1 MSDSFYTTS
10 NPYGSPRA
18 STERVIPL
26 SSTTYIGG
34 LPRISDS
41 RLEPSRLEP
50 SYGGGRPRRSS
61 TLESAARPS
70 SAHGPPRSRPAVVQ
84 AQPDRPPSPL
94 TRSHNQDYYVAPA
107 NSTRRE
113 HTHKKVYSIDEGK
126 SHLVADI
133 DINTQPRSRDRRGSV
148 DRNGY
153 LSPASGHSS
162 SHRNS
167 YHLSGPQP
175 KRKDHVDIGS
185 GFSYTDP
192 AGMYRDTEP
201 RRRHRSGSV
210 EGARPRPSSMVVESF
225 PQSRPSARERG
236 PPTSSALDRYNETL
250 GVGVGVGV
258 GLGGAA
264 LGAGLQRGGSLRD
277 PVRAPTTNRLSYQE
291 PISGYTSSQEHGHSS
306 SHKRHST
313 ALHQERPSERR
324 ETYPPPREVVS
335 REPYD
340 ERREL
345 RDADRSRP
353 IPRGYEDRS
362 VESRGFGIRPPSLDR
377 YGSDRGSDESLR
389 RRQAYLERTAVPPRD
404 DAAVAAKRE
413 QERRD
418 YDYARELERSERER
432 PRERDRERERDRDY
446 RDPDRKDRDRPR
458 DDQAYM
464 SDRDRDRAR
473 PSRDGPN
480 YRDSDRDRRDRDRY
494 NGPPRSSAESL
505 SGILPVAIGGIGAAA
520 AAAYGAGDISAKSR
534 EREKDRGHNS
544 PPESD
549 REDRRRRRHDRE
561 HRVAGD
567 SPPSDRERERRIPV
581 TTSDPPPSDRERER
595 RIPVTTSD
603 PSKQP
608 REQERDRTVPD
619 PPTQAPLDPDEEY
632 RRRVQQAQRE
642 IGAIPSDGSRRDHG
656 ASEGSPDAEHR
667 RRDRERERERPDRN
681 ERSHYRDPGLDE
693 TPPPRAL
700 RRTSPD
706 ETNMPGAPPSALDRD
721 GEAARANRVRIVD
734 PPKEKDEHTT
744 VRSIL
749 RKPTEKFP
757 EDPNP
762 IREGVAPLKDVSQR
776 Q

>member
-26 SSTTYIGG
+26 STTTYIGG
-34 LPRISDS
+34 LPRVNDS
-41 RLEPSRLEP
+41 RLEPSP
-50 SYGGGRPRRSS
+50 SYGGGSRPRRSS

-70 SAHGPPRSRPAVVQ
+70 SAHGPPRSRPAVIQ
-84 AQPDRPPSPL
+84 TQPDRPTSPL

-133 DINTQPRSRDRRGSV
+133 DINAQPRSRDRRSSV

-153 LSPASGHSS
+153 LSPAGGHSS
-162 SHRNS
+162 SHRS

-210 EGARPRPSSMVVESF
+210 EGARSRPSSMLVESF
-225 PQSRPSARERG
+225 PQSRTSTRERG

-250 GVGVGVGV
+250 GVG
-258 GLGGAA
+258 LGAA
-264 LGAGLQRGGSLRD
+264 TLGAGLQRGASLRD
-277 PVRAPTTNRLSYQE
+277 PVRAPTAGTNRLSYQE
-291 PISGYTSSQEHGHSS
+291 PLSGYTSSQEHGHGS

-324 ETYPPPREVVS
+324 ETYPPPREVVL

-362 VESRGFGIRPPSLDR
+362 VESRGFGIRTPSLDR

-389 RRQAYLERTAVPPRD
+389 RAQAYLERSSVSSRD
-404 DAAVAAKRE
+404 DAAAAAKRD

-418 YDYARELERSERER
+418 YDYARELERTERERPRERERELDRSERER
-432 PRERDRERERDRDY
+432 PRERERERERERDREHW
-446 RDPDRKDRDRPR
+446 DPDRKDRDRLR
-458 DDQAYM
+458 DDQPYI

-480 YRDSDRDRRDRDRY
+480 YRDSDRDRRDRDRDRY
-494 NGPPRSSAESL
+494 NGPPKSSAESL
-505 SGILPVAIGGIGAAA
+505 SGILPVAIGGLGAA
-520 AAAYGAGDISAKSR
+520 AAAYGAGDIGAKNR
-534 EREKDRGHNS
+534 EREKERDHHS

-549 REDRRRRRHDRE
+549 REDRRRRRHDHE
-561 HRVAGD
+561 HRPAGD
-567 SPPSDRERERRIPV
+567 S
-581 TTSDPPPSDRERER
+581 PPSDRERER

-619 PPTQAPLDPDEEY
+619 PPAQAPLDPDEEY

-642 IGAIPSDGSRRDHG
+642 IGAVPSESSRRDPG
-656 ASEGSPDAEHR
+656 TSEGGPDAELR
-667 RRDRERERERPDRN
+667 RRDRERERPDRN
-681 ERSHYRDPGLDE
+681 DRSHYREPDLDE

-700 RRTSPD
+700 RRASPD
-706 ETNMPGAPPSALDRD
+706 ETNVSGAPSSALDRD
-721 GEAARANRVRIVD
+721 ENAARANRVRIVD
-734 PPKEKDEHTT
+734 PPKEKDEPTT
-744 VRSIL
+744 VRGIL

-762 IREGVAPLKDVSQR
+762 IREGVAPLKDVRSR